1 VVILGVQFQHG
12 VYKLWLSLTLA
23 ELIDDGVSVVPDLVV
38 LEVLERGRVE
48 PCDFVLQ

>member
-1 VVILGVQFQHG
+1 MVILGVQFQHG
-12 VYKLWLSLTLA
+12 VYKLWLSLTFA

-48 PCDFVLQ
+48 PCDFVL